1 MVRLGLPNRLKSNNG
16 RSAENSQPGS
26 RGTSP
31 MRTPPAEAKG
41 LILRTKVLKVG
52 DGHTIIIVQ
61 LTLISTWCRQE
72 T

>member
-52 DGHTIIIVQ
+52 DGYTIVIVQ
-61 LTLISTWCRQE
+61 LTLIYLV
-72 T
+72 